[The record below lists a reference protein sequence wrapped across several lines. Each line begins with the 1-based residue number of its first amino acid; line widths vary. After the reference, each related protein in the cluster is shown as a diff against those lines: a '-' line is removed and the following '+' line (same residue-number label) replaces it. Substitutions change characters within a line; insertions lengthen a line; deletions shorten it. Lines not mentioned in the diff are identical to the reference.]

1 MLGLLD
7 SDDSDE
13 FKESAVSRS
22 SKASPGMASQSS
34 SSLLEV
40 LGSEEDDEI
49 TMPRSS
55 SSRIPIVN
63 RIHTVSSGY
72 STSVEFGSSH
82 SLEIAKISEQSRT
95 LLEGRAKERSPV
107 LKPNLLRKRV
117 LELDVPVCLK
127 EFLLYYRK
135 F

>member
-34 SSLLEV
+34 SSMLEE
-40 LGSEEDDEI
+40 LGSEEDDGIDEDYE
-49 TMPRSS
+49 TSMPRSS

-82 SLEIAKISEQSRT
+82 SLEITKISEQSRK
-95 LLEGRAKERSPV
+95 GERKNAV
-107 LKPNLLRKRV
+107 Q
-117 LELDVPVCLK
+117 
-127 EFLLYYRK
+127 F
-135 F
+135 

>member
-1 MLGLLD
+1 
-7 SDDSDE
+7 
-13 FKESAVSRS
+13 
-22 SKASPGMASQSS
+22 MASQSS
-34 SSLLEV
+34 SSMLEEM
-40 LGSEEDDEI
+40 GSEEDDGIDEDYE
-49 TMPRSS
+49 TSMPRSS

-72 STSVEFGSSH
+72 STSVEFDSSH

-95 LLEGRAKERSPV
+95 MLEGRAKERSPI
-107 LKPNLLRKRV
+107 LKPNLLRQRI